1 MKTYNFKNATIFVH
15 GELKHETVREATIN
29 LVKNSKKYIQSKGR
43 VRR

>member
-15 GELKHETVREATIN
+15 GELKHETVREATIR
-29 LVKNSKKYIQSKGR
+29 LIKNSTKYSQSKGR